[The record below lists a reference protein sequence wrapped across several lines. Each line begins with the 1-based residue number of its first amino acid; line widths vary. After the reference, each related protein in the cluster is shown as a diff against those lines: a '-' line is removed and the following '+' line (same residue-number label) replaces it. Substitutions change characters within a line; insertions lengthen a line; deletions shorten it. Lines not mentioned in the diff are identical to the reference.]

1 MYNRQQQYLHLLFNR
16 TCVNIENLMCIKH
29 FDIIK
34 KEYCLKNRISLF
46 FIAFII
52 LFFPLKLS
60 VKLIKNIQKRF
71 EKRKKMYLIEFIQ
84 VENL

>member
-34 KEYCLKNRISLF
+34 KKYRLK
-46 FIAFII
+46 
-52 LFFPLKLS
+52 
-60 VKLIKNIQKRF
+60 
-71 EKRKKMYLIEFIQ
+71 IEFHFFS
-84 VENL
+84 LLLLF